1 MPGGE
6 GCRRRIRRRRVPL
19 LGPRQAGRADQWLA
33 CVAAW
38 LGWTLDSFDFTI
50 FLLLMVPIAKGFGDF
65 AHTAITHEAEPSIVE
80 DTERPSGLHR
90 QVEMVNRAAHGM
102 RDERR
107 SVPTTRAATPFTETR

>member
-1 MPGGE
+1 M
-6 GCRRRIRRRRVPL
+6 CRCW
-19 LGPRQAGRADQWLA
+19 GPRQAGRADQWLA
-33 CVAAW
+33 WVAAW

-80 DTERPSGLHR
+80 DTGRPSDLHR

-107 SVPTTRAATPFTETR
+107 SVPTTRAATPFTETG